1 MLCPITLLF
10 DENLIDYCLPVIHS
24 AIEHL
29 RFKMQYFV

>member
-29 RFKMQYFV
+29 Q